1 MSTPPPI
8 PKSHPNKGSPPK
20 ITLEIL
26 YDYME
31 SVEKKREERDAKI
44 QIELETLEK
53 MSEERDVKLQI
64 ELEVMIDK
72 KVKDTMQTQIEDRL
86 LGFKSEL
93 QTMKDRIQEMEKQ
106 KKNQPKKERLKK
118 ITV

>member
-1 MSTPPPI
+1 MSTPPI
-8 PKSHPNKGSPPK
+8 LKTQPNTGRSPK

-64 ELEVMIDK
+64 ELEAMIDK
-72 KVKDTMQTQIEDRL
+72 KVKDTIQTQIEDRF

-93 QTMKDRIQEMEKQ
+93 QTMKDRI
-106 KKNQPKKERLKK
+106 RG
-118 ITV
+118 

>member
-8 PKSHPNKGSPPK
+8 PKTQPNKGRPPK

-31 SVEKKREERDAKI
+31 LVEKIRERDAKI

-53 MSEERDVKLQI
+53 MSEE
-64 ELEVMIDK
+64 
-72 KVKDTMQTQIEDRL
+72 
-86 LGFKSEL
+86 
-93 QTMKDRIQEMEKQ
+93 
-106 KKNQPKKERLKK
+106 
-118 ITV
+118 

>member
-1 MSTPPPI
+1 VTPPPI
-8 PKSHPNKGSPPK
+8 PKNHPNKGIPPK

-31 SVEKKREERDAKI
+31 SIEKRREERDAKI

-53 MSEERDVKLQI
+53 MSEERDVKFQI
-64 ELEVMIDK
+64 ELETMIDK
-72 KVKDTMQTQIEDRL
+72 IIKDTIQTQIEDIF

-93 QTMKDRIQEMEKQ
+93 
-106 KKNQPKKERLKK
+106 
-118 ITV
+118 